1 MFHSPF
7 CTQTGLGT
15 PKRGHPAI
23 PSQRPGL
30 PDGRAS
36 EPERPTLKKDDTN
49 FIRLRVSAYLAGL
62 TAEKVPAAVLPLI
75 HNSEEQ
81 LIAYTAAMQ
90 KSDESKRKGA
100 LSALVAD
107 WKLPGFPP
115 DAAPVLATPV
125 CSALPALPSANHD
138 ICKTNRGAA
147 ET

>member
-1 MFHSPF
+1 LVPQRGV
-7 CTQTGLGT
+7 TQ
-15 PKRGHPAI
+15 PHPLSGQA
-23 PSQRPGL
+23 SL
-30 PDGRAS
+30 TDGAR

-49 FIRLRVSAYLAGL
+49 LVRLRVSAYLAGL
-62 TAEKVPAAVLPLI
+62 AAEKISAAVLPRI

-90 KSDESKRKGA
+90 KSDERKRKEA
-100 LSALVAD
+100 LSALVVD

-115 DAAPVLATPV
+115 DAAPVLATSV

-138 ICKTNRGAA
+138 ICKKIGGAA